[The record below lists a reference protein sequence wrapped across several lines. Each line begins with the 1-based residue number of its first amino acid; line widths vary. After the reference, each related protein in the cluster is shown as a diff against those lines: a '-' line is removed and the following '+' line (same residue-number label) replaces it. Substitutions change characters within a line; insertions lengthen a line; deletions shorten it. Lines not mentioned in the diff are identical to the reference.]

1 MDLLQGLAVLL
12 FLLLFPWLAIFLAA
26 KSKVLDAVGPVVL
39 CYAGGALLVNVAG
52 LHFQTDRP
60 ADLAD
65 TMLKELTGISVV
77 LAIPLLLFGTHFLK
91 WLRIAPQAVKSFA
104 LVILSVTVLGFLS
117 VLIFRDSYANRAE
130 ASIVAG
136 MLMGVYTGGTPNLS
150 SIGRALGA
158 PAELF
163 ALINAADVICGGI
176 YLLFLFTFARPLLS
190 RFLKP
195 FEPASRDDLDH
206 EEFKATSFW
215 KDLEPGR
222 MLLCLGAALLC
233 VGLSFGLASLFP
245 RINEK
250 GESVPS
256 ETVLFLA
263 LTSFAIALSFV
274 ERIRETRGIFD
285 LGNYLILIFC
295 TAIGMSISLPHLL
308 SAGGTVFLNLA
319 FMMTGSVILHFFLCW
334 IFKIDVDTAII
345 TNTAGIYGAP
355 FIVPVADAIKNRAVI
370 VSGITTSLAGYAIG
384 NYLGISLGNFF
395 LSLP

>member
-1 MDLLQGLAVLL
+1 MAIVQGLAVLV
-12 FLLLFPWLAIFLAA
+12 FLTFFPWLSIVLSR
-26 KSKVLDAVGPVVL
+26 KSRVLDAIGPVVL
-39 CYAGGALLVNVAG
+39 CYAGGALLVNLAG
-52 LHFQTDRP
+52 LHFQTDKP

-65 TMLKELTGISVV
+65 TILKELTGISVV

-104 LVILSVTVLGFLS
+104 LVILSVTVIGFLS
-117 VLIFRDSYANRAE
+117 VLMFRNSYADRAE

-176 YLLFLFTFARPLLS
+176 YLLFLFTLAKPLLS

-195 FEPASRDDLDH
+195 FEPANRDDLDH
-206 EEFKATSFW
+206 EEFKAAAFW
-215 KDLEPGR
+215 KDLQPGR
-222 MLLCLGAALLC
+222 MLLVIAAALLC
-233 VGLSFGLASLFP
+233 VGLGFGLATLFP

-250 GESVPS
+250 GEAVPS
-256 ETVLFLA
+256 ETILFLS
-263 LTSFAIALSFV
+263 LTTFAIAFSFV

-295 TAIGMSISLPHLL
+295 TAIGMSISLPQLL

-319 FMMTGSVILHFFLCW
+319 FMMTGSVVLHFFLCW

-345 TNTAGIYGAP
+345 TNAAGIYGAP

-370 VSGITTSLAGYAIG
+370 VSGITTSLAGYALG
-384 NYLGISLGNFF
+384 NYLGISLGNLF
-395 LSLP
+395 LNLP